1 MQYYRRIMGKV
12 RYIKINK
19 WTNSVIYFVFRQNFD
34 NYNAVSHNIMNTLL
48 VDTSLKYPDKRSTKF
63 KLEELY
69 NAKLHTECDIYHN
82 SLVTTISID
91 SLSDKYSEEG
101 NVLNSVKYLIDIIY
115 KHNLNDQKLFN
126 NLVSLLKDS
135 YKSNMCDSN
144 FYAYVNFIMGLSDPL
159 AKKYF
164 RYNYENIK
172 NIEIDDIL
180 DSYKNMINSLTD
192 IVIVGDVGDEVLE
205 LVKNIPLNNNIK
217 YNTFDIKYYPYK
229 KSVDKFNCSASFT
242 KILYKIKD
250 FNREKD
256 HVFLVYQYIL
266 GGSPNSILFDVIR
279 EKNSLCYGINAY
291 IKPVIS
297 SMIVSSKINRNNY
310 LKYRELLDD
319 IINNFSKY
327 ITLEMLENSKEY
339 FKNIYNNYQDS
350 HDNIYV
356 EELKNI
362 IYGNSIEDRILLIDN
377 ITKDD
382 VIAFSKRIILEDEY
396 YLEGVGNEE
405 V

>member
-1 MQYYRRIMGKV
+1 MGKV

-34 NYNAVSHNIMNTLL
+34 NYNAVSHNIMTTLL

-69 NAKLHTECDIYHN
+69 NAKLHTESDIYHN

-126 NLVSLLKDS
+126 NLISLIKDE

-144 FYAYVNFIMGLSDPL
+144 FYAYVNFIMGLSNPL

-164 RYNYENIK
+164 KYNYENIK

-205 LVKNIPLNNNIK
+205 LVNNIFLNNNIK
-217 YNTFDIKYYPYK
+217 YNSFDIKYYLFK
-229 KSVDKFNCSASFT
+229 KSIDKFNCSASFT

-279 EKNSLCYGINAY
+279 EKNSLCYSINAY

-377 ITKDD
+377 ITIDD

>member
-1 MQYYRRIMGKV
+1 MGKV

-34 NYNAVSHNIMNTLL
+34 NYNAVSHNIMTTLL

-69 NAKLHTECDIYHN
+69 NAKLHTESDIYHN

-115 KHNLNDQKLFN
+115 KHNLNDKKLFN
-126 NLVSLLKDS
+126 NLVSLIKDE

-144 FYAYVNFIMGLSDPL
+144 FYAYVNFIMGLSNSL

-164 RYNYENIK
+164 KYNYENIK
-172 NIEIDDIL
+172 NIGINDIL

-205 LVKNIPLNNNIK
+205 LVNNIPLNNNIK
-217 YNTFDIKYYPYK
+217 YNSFDIKYYPYK

-377 ITKDD
+377 ITIDD

>member
-1 MQYYRRIMGKV
+1 MGKV

-34 NYNAVSHNIMNTLL
+34 NYNAVSHNIMTTLL

-69 NAKLHTECDIYHN
+69 NAKLHTESDIYHN

-126 NLVSLLKDS
+126 NLVSLIKDE

-144 FYAYVNFIMGLSDPL
+144 FYAYVNFIMGLSNPL

-164 RYNYENIK
+164 KYNYENIK
-172 NIEIDDIL
+172 NIGINDIL

-205 LVKNIPLNNNIK
+205 LVNNISLNNNIK
-217 YNTFDIKYYPYK
+217 YNSFDIKYYPYK

-377 ITKDD
+377 ITIDD

>member
-1 MQYYRRIMGKV
+1 MGKV

-34 NYNAVSHNIMNTLL
+34 NYNAVSHNIMTTLL
-48 VDTSLKYPDKRSTKF
+48 VDTSLKYPDRRSTKF

-69 NAKLHTECDIYHN
+69 NAKLHTEYDIYYN

-126 NLVSLLKDS
+126 NLISLIKDE

-144 FYAYVNFIMGLSDPL
+144 FYAYVNFIMGLSNPL

-164 RYNYENIK
+164 KYNYENIK
-172 NIEIDDIL
+172 NIGINDIL

-205 LVKNIPLNNNIK
+205 LVKNIFLNNNIK
-217 YNTFDIKYYPYK
+217 YNSFDIKYYPYK

-377 ITKDD
+377 ITIDD

>member
-1 MQYYRRIMGKV
+1 MGKV

-34 NYNAVSHNIMNTLL
+34 NYNAVSHNIMTTLL
-48 VDTSLKYPDKRSTKF
+48 VDTSLKYPDRRSTKF

-69 NAKLHTECDIYHN
+69 NAKLHTEYDIYYN

-126 NLVSLLKDS
+126 NLVSLIKDE

-144 FYAYVNFIMGLSDPL
+144 FYAYVNFIMGLSNPL

-164 RYNYENIK
+164 KYNYENIK
-172 NIEIDDIL
+172 NIGINDIL

-217 YNTFDIKYYPYK
+217 YNSFDIKYYPYK

-377 ITKDD
+377 ITIDD

>member
-1 MQYYRRIMGKV
+1 MGKV

-69 NAKLHTECDIYHN
+69 NAKLHTESDIYHN

-126 NLVSLLKDS
+126 NLVSLIKDS

-164 RYNYENIK
+164 KYNYENIK
-172 NIEIDDIL
+172 NIGINDIL

-205 LVKNIPLNNNIK
+205 QVNNIPLNNNIK
-217 YNTFDIKYYPYK
+217 YNSFDIKYYPYK

-297 SMIVSSKINRNNY
+297 SMIVSSKINRDNY

-377 ITKDD
+377 ITIDD

>member
-1 MQYYRRIMGKV
+1 MGKV

-69 NAKLHTECDIYHN
+69 NAKLHTESDIYHN

-126 NLVSLLKDS
+126 NLVSLLKDE
-135 YKSNMCDSN
+135 YNSNMCDSN
-144 FYAYVNFIMGLSDPL
+144 FYAYVNFIMGLSNPL

-164 RYNYENIK
+164 KYNYENIK
-172 NIEIDDIL
+172 NIGINDIL

-217 YNTFDIKYYPYK
+217 YNTFDIKYYPFK

-279 EKNSLCYGINAY
+279 EKNSLCYSINAY

-377 ITKDD
+377 ITIDD
-382 VIAFSKRIILEDEY
+382 VITFSKRIILEDEY

>member
-1 MQYYRRIMGKV
+1 MGKV

-34 NYNAVSHNIMNTLL
+34 NYNAVSHNIMTTLL
-48 VDTSLKYPDKRSTKF
+48 VDTSLKYPDRRSTKF

-69 NAKLHTECDIYHN
+69 NAKLHTESDIYHN

-126 NLVSLLKDS
+126 NLVSLLKDE

-144 FYAYVNFIMGLSDPL
+144 FYAYVNFIMGLSNPL

-164 RYNYENIK
+164 KYNYENIK
-172 NIEIDDIL
+172 NIGINDIL

-205 LVKNIPLNNNIK
+205 LVNNIFLNNNIK

-377 ITKDD
+377 ITIDD

>member
-1 MQYYRRIMGKV
+1 MGKV

-34 NYNAVSHNIMNTLL
+34 NYNAVSHNIMTTLL

-69 NAKLHTECDIYHN
+69 NAKLHTESDIYHN

-126 NLVSLLKDS
+126 NLVSLIKDE

-144 FYAYVNFIMGLSDPL
+144 FYAYVNFIMGLSNPL

-164 RYNYENIK
+164 KYNYENIK
-172 NIEIDDIL
+172 NIGINDIL

-205 LVKNIPLNNNIK
+205 LVNNISLNNNIK
-217 YNTFDIKYYPYK
+217 YNSFDIKYYPFK

-279 EKNSLCYGINAY
+279 EKNSLCYSINAY

-297 SMIVSSKINRNNY
+297 SMIVSSKINRDNY

-377 ITKDD
+377 ITIDD

>member
-1 MQYYRRIMGKV
+1 MGKV

-34 NYNAVSHNIMNTLL
+34 NYNAVSHNIMTTLL
-48 VDTSLKYPDKRSTKF
+48 VDTSLKYPDRRSTKF

-69 NAKLHTECDIYHN
+69 NAKLHTESDIYHN

-126 NLVSLLKDS
+126 NLVSLLKDE

-144 FYAYVNFIMGLSDPL
+144 FYAYVNFIMGLSNPL

-164 RYNYENIK
+164 KYNYENIK
-172 NIEIDDIL
+172 NIGINDIL
-180 DSYKNMINSLTD
+180 DSYKNMINCLTD

-205 LVKNIPLNNNIK
+205 LVNNIFLNNNIK
-217 YNTFDIKYYPYK
+217 YNSFDIKYYPYK

-327 ITLEMLENSKEY
+327 ITLEMLENSKEH

-377 ITKDD
+377 ITIDD

>member
-1 MQYYRRIMGKV
+1 MGKV

-34 NYNAVSHNIMNTLL
+34 NYNAVSHNIMTTLL

-69 NAKLHTECDIYHN
+69 NAKLHTESDIYHN

-126 NLVSLLKDS
+126 NLVSLIKDS

-144 FYAYVNFIMGLSDPL
+144 FYAYVNFIMGLSNPL

-164 RYNYENIK
+164 KYNYENIK
-172 NIEIDDIL
+172 NIGINDIL

-205 LVKNIPLNNNIK
+205 LVNNISLNNNIK
-217 YNTFDIKYYPYK
+217 YNSFDIKYYPFK

-279 EKNSLCYGINAY
+279 EKNSLCYSINAY

-377 ITKDD
+377 ITIDD

>member
-1 MQYYRRIMGKV
+1 MGKV

-34 NYNAVSHNIMNTLL
+34 NYNAVSHNIMTTLL

-69 NAKLHTECDIYHN
+69 NAKLHTESDIYHN

-126 NLVSLLKDS
+126 NLVSLLKDE

-164 RYNYENIK
+164 KYNYENIK
-172 NIEIDDIL
+172 NIGINDIL

-205 LVKNIPLNNNIK
+205 LVNNISLNNNIK
-217 YNTFDIKYYPYK
+217 YNSFDIKYYPFK

-279 EKNSLCYGINAY
+279 EKNSLCYSINAY

-297 SMIVSSKINRNNY
+297 SMIVSSKINRDNY

-377 ITKDD
+377 ITIDD

>member
-1 MQYYRRIMGKV
+1 MGKV

-34 NYNAVSHNIMNTLL
+34 NYNAVSHNIMTTLL

-69 NAKLHTECDIYHN
+69 NAKLHTESDIYHN

-126 NLVSLLKDS
+126 NLVSLIKDE

-144 FYAYVNFIMGLSDPL
+144 FYAYVNFIMGLSNPL

-164 RYNYENIK
+164 KYNYENIK
-172 NIEIDDIL
+172 NIGINDIL

-205 LVKNIPLNNNIK
+205 LVNNIFLNNNIK

-319 IINNFSKY
+319 IINNFSNY

-377 ITKDD
+377 ITIDD

>member
-1 MQYYRRIMGKV
+1 MGKV

-34 NYNAVSHNIMNTLL
+34 NYNAVSHNIMTTLL

-69 NAKLHTECDIYHN
+69 NAKLHTESDIYHN

-126 NLVSLLKDS
+126 NLVSLLKDE

-144 FYAYVNFIMGLSDPL
+144 FYAYVNFIMGLSNPL

-164 RYNYENIK
+164 KYNYENIK
-172 NIEIDDIL
+172 NIGINDIL

-205 LVKNIPLNNNIK
+205 LVNNIFLNNNIK

-377 ITKDD
+377 ITIDD

>member
-1 MQYYRRIMGKV
+1 MGKV

-48 VDTSLKYPDKRSTKF
+48 VDTSLKYPDRRSTKF

-69 NAKLHTECDIYHN
+69 NAKLHTESDIYHN

-126 NLVSLLKDS
+126 NLVSLIKDE

-144 FYAYVNFIMGLSDPL
+144 FYAYVNFIMGLSNPL

-164 RYNYENIK
+164 KYNYENIK
-172 NIEIDDIL
+172 NIGINDIL

-205 LVKNIPLNNNIK
+205 LVNNIPLNNNIK
-217 YNTFDIKYYPYK
+217 YNSFDIKYYPYK

-377 ITKDD
+377 ITIDD

>member
-1 MQYYRRIMGKV
+1 MGKV

-34 NYNAVSHNIMNTLL
+34 NYNAVSHNIMTTLL
-48 VDTSLKYPDKRSTKF
+48 EETSFKYPDKRSTKF

-69 NAKLHTECDIYHN
+69 NAKLHTESDIYHN

-91 SLSDKYSEEG
+91 SLSDKYSEDG

-164 RYNYENIK
+164 KYNYENIK
-172 NIEIDDIL
+172 NIEINDIL

-205 LVKNIPLNNNIK
+205 LVNNIPLNNNIK
-217 YNTFDIKYYPYK
+217 YNSFDIKYYPFK

-279 EKNSLCYGINAY
+279 EKNSLCYSINAN
-291 IKPVIS
+291 IRTVIS

-327 ITLEMLENSKEY
+327 ITLEMLKNCKEY

-377 ITKDD
+377 ITIDD

>member
-1 MQYYRRIMGKV
+1 MGKV

-69 NAKLHTECDIYHN
+69 NAKLHTESDIYHN

-126 NLVSLLKDS
+126 NLVSLIKDE

-144 FYAYVNFIMGLSDPL
+144 FYAYVNFIMGLSNPL

-164 RYNYENIK
+164 KYNYENIK

-180 DSYKNMINSLTD
+180 DSYKNMINCLTD

-205 LVKNIPLNNNIK
+205 LVNNIFLNNNIK
-217 YNTFDIKYYPYK
+217 YNSFDIKYYPYK

-279 EKNSLCYGINAY
+279 EKNSLCYSINAY

-377 ITKDD
+377 ITIDD

>member
-1 MQYYRRIMGKV
+1 MGKV

-69 NAKLHTECDIYHN
+69 NAKLHTESDIYHN

-126 NLVSLLKDS
+126 NLVSLLKDE

-144 FYAYVNFIMGLSDPL
+144 FYAYVNFIMGLSNPL

-164 RYNYENIK
+164 KYNYENIK
-172 NIEIDDIL
+172 NIGINDIL

-205 LVKNIPLNNNIK
+205 LVNNISLNNNIK

-297 SMIVSSKINRNNY
+297 SMIVSSKINRDNY

-377 ITKDD
+377 ITIDD

>member
-1 MQYYRRIMGKV
+1 MGKV

-69 NAKLHTECDIYHN
+69 NAKLHTESDIYHN
-82 SLVTTISID
+82 SLVTTIFID

-101 NVLNSVKYLIDIIY
+101 NVLNSVKYLIDVIY

-126 NLVSLLKDS
+126 NLVSLLKDE
-135 YKSNMCDSN
+135 YNSNMCDSN
-144 FYAYVNFIMGLSDPL
+144 FYAYVNFIMGLSNPL

-164 RYNYENIK
+164 KYNYENIK
-172 NIEIDDIL
+172 NIGINDIL

-205 LVKNIPLNNNIK
+205 LVNNIPLNNNIK
-217 YNTFDIKYYPYK
+217 YNSFDIKYYPYK

-377 ITKDD
+377 ITIDD

>member
-1 MQYYRRIMGKV
+1 MGKV

-19 WTNSVIYFVFRQNFD
+19 RTNSVIYFVFRQNFD

-48 VDTSLKYPDKRSTKF
+48 VDTSLKYPDRRSTKF

-69 NAKLHTECDIYHN
+69 NAKLHTESDIYYN

-101 NVLNSVKYLIDIIY
+101 NVLNSVKYLIDVIY

-126 NLVSLLKDS
+126 NLVSLLKDE

-144 FYAYVNFIMGLSDPL
+144 FYAYVNFIMGLSNPL

-164 RYNYENIK
+164 KYNYENIK

-205 LVKNIPLNNNIK
+205 LVNNISLNNNIK

-279 EKNSLCYGINAY
+279 EKNSLCYSINAY

-377 ITKDD
+377 ITIDD

>member
-1 MQYYRRIMGKV
+1 MGKV

-34 NYNAVSHNIMNTLL
+34 NYNAVSHNIMTTLL
-48 VDTSLKYPDKRSTKF
+48 EETSFKYPDKRSTKF

-69 NAKLHTECDIYHN
+69 NAKLHTESDIYHN

-172 NIEIDDIL
+172 NIKINDIL

-217 YNTFDIKYYPYK
+217 YNSFDIKYYPFK

-279 EKNSLCYGINAY
+279 EKNSLCYSINAN
-291 IKPVIS
+291 IKTVMS

-377 ITKDD
+377 ITIDD

>member
-1 MQYYRRIMGKV
+1 MGKV

-34 NYNAVSHNIMNTLL
+34 NYNAVSHNIMTTLL
-48 VDTSLKYPDKRSTKF
+48 VDTSLKYPDRRSTKF

-69 NAKLHTECDIYHN
+69 NAKLHTESDIYHN

-126 NLVSLLKDS
+126 NLVSLLKDE

-144 FYAYVNFIMGLSDPL
+144 FYAYVNFIMGLSNPL

-164 RYNYENIK
+164 KYNYENIK
-172 NIEIDDIL
+172 NIGINDIL

-205 LVKNIPLNNNIK
+205 LVNNIFLNNNIK

-362 IYGNSIEDRILLIDN
+362 IYGNNIEDRILLIDN
-377 ITKDD
+377 ITIDD

>member
-1 MQYYRRIMGKV
+1 MGKV

-48 VDTSLKYPDKRSTKF
+48 VDTSLKYPDRRSTKF

-69 NAKLHTECDIYHN
+69 NAKLHTESDIYYN

-126 NLVSLLKDS
+126 NLVSLIKDE

-144 FYAYVNFIMGLSDPL
+144 FYAYVNFIMGLSNPL

-164 RYNYENIK
+164 KYNYENIK
-172 NIEIDDIL
+172 NIGINDIL

-217 YNTFDIKYYPYK
+217 YNSFDIKYYPYK

-377 ITKDD
+377 ITIDD

>member
-1 MQYYRRIMGKV
+1 MGKV

-48 VDTSLKYPDKRSTKF
+48 VDTSLKYPDRRSTKF

-69 NAKLHTECDIYHN
+69 NAKLHTESDIYHN

-126 NLVSLLKDS
+126 NLVSLIKDE

-144 FYAYVNFIMGLSDPL
+144 FYAYVNFIMGLSNPL

-164 RYNYENIK
+164 KYNYENIK
-172 NIEIDDIL
+172 NIGINNIL

-205 LVKNIPLNNNIK
+205 LVNNIFLNNNIK
-217 YNTFDIKYYPYK
+217 YNSFDIKYYPFK
-229 KSVDKFNCSASFT
+229 KSIDKFNCSASFT

-279 EKNSLCYGINAY
+279 EKNSLCYSINAY
-291 IKPVIS
+291 IRPVIS
-297 SMIVSSKINRNNY
+297 SMIVSSKINRDNY

-377 ITKDD
+377 ITIDD
-382 VIAFSKRIILEDEY
+382 VIAFSKKIILEDEY

>member
-1 MQYYRRIMGKV
+1 MGKV

-126 NLVSLLKDS
+126 NLVSLLKDE

-144 FYAYVNFIMGLSDPL
+144 FYAYVNFIMGLSNPL

-164 RYNYENIK
+164 KYNYENIK

-217 YNTFDIKYYPYK
+217 YNSFDIKYYPYK

-279 EKNSLCYGINAY
+279 EKNSLCYNINAY

-377 ITKDD
+377 ITIDD
-382 VIAFSKRIILEDEY
+382 VITFSKRIILEDEY

>member
-1 MQYYRRIMGKV
+1 MGKV

-34 NYNAVSHNIMNTLL
+34 NYNAVSHNIMTTLL
-48 VDTSLKYPDKRSTKF
+48 EETSFKYPDKRSTKF

-69 NAKLHTECDIYHN
+69 NAKLHTESDIYHN

-126 NLVSLLKDS
+126 NLVSLIKDE

-144 FYAYVNFIMGLSDPL
+144 FYAYVNFIMGLSNPL

-164 RYNYENIK
+164 KYNYENIK
-172 NIEIDDIL
+172 NIGINDIL

-217 YNTFDIKYYPYK
+217 YNSFDIKYYPYK

-377 ITKDD
+377 ITIDD

>member
-1 MQYYRRIMGKV
+1 MGKV

-34 NYNAVSHNIMNTLL
+34 NYNAVSHNIMTTLL
-48 VDTSLKYPDKRSTKF
+48 VDTSLKYPDRRSTKF

-69 NAKLHTECDIYHN
+69 NAKLHTESDIYHN

-126 NLVSLLKDS
+126 NLVSLLKDE

-144 FYAYVNFIMGLSDPL
+144 FYAYVNFIMGLSNPL

-164 RYNYENIK
+164 KYNYENIK
-172 NIEIDDIL
+172 NIGINDIL

-205 LVKNIPLNNNIK
+205 LVNNIPLNNNIK
-217 YNTFDIKYYPYK
+217 YNSFDIKYYPYK

-377 ITKDD
+377 ITIDD

>member
-1 MQYYRRIMGKV
+1 MGKV

-34 NYNAVSHNIMNTLL
+34 NYNAVSHNIMTTLL
-48 VDTSLKYPDKRSTKF
+48 VDTSLKYPDRRSTKF

-69 NAKLHTECDIYHN
+69 NAKLHTEYDIYYN

-126 NLVSLLKDS
+126 NLVSLIKDE

-164 RYNYENIK
+164 KYNYENIK
-172 NIEIDDIL
+172 NIGINDIL

-205 LVKNIPLNNNIK
+205 LVNNISLNNNIK
-217 YNTFDIKYYPYK
+217 YNTFDIKYYPFK

-279 EKNSLCYGINAY
+279 EKNSLCYSINAY

-377 ITKDD
+377 ITIDD
-382 VIAFSKRIILEDEY
+382 VITFSKRIILEDEY

>member
-1 MQYYRRIMGKV
+1 MGKV

-34 NYNAVSHNIMNTLL
+34 NYNAVSHNIMTTLL
-48 VDTSLKYPDKRSTKF
+48 VDTSLKYPDRRSTKF

-69 NAKLHTECDIYHN
+69 NAKLHTEYDIYYN

-101 NVLNSVKYLIDIIY
+101 NVLNSVKYLIDVIY

-126 NLVSLLKDS
+126 NLVSLLKDE

-144 FYAYVNFIMGLSDPL
+144 FYAYVNFIMGLSNPL

-164 RYNYENIK
+164 KYNYENIK

-192 IVIVGDVGDEVLE
+192 IVIVGDVGDEVVE
-205 LVKNIPLNNNIK
+205 LVNNISLNNNIK

-279 EKNSLCYGINAY
+279 EKNSLCYSINAY

-377 ITKDD
+377 ITIDD
-382 VIAFSKRIILEDEY
+382 VITFSKRIILEDEY

>member
-1 MQYYRRIMGKV
+1 MGKV

-34 NYNAVSHNIMNTLL
+34 NYNAVSHNIMTTLL
-48 VDTSLKYPDKRSTKF
+48 VDTSLKYPDRRSTKF

-69 NAKLHTECDIYHN
+69 NAKLHTESDIYHN

-101 NVLNSVKYLIDIIY
+101 NVLNSVKYLINIIY
-115 KHNLNDQKLFN
+115 KHNLNDKKLFN
-126 NLVSLLKDS
+126 NLVSLIKDE

-144 FYAYVNFIMGLSDPL
+144 FYAYVNFIMGLSNPL

-164 RYNYENIK
+164 KYNYENIK

-205 LVKNIPLNNNIK
+205 LVNNIFLNNNIK
-217 YNTFDIKYYPYK
+217 YNSFDIKYYLFK
-229 KSVDKFNCSASFT
+229 KSIDKFNCSASFT

-279 EKNSLCYGINAY
+279 EKNSLCYSINAY

-377 ITKDD
+377 ITIDD

>member
-1 MQYYRRIMGKV
+1 MGKV

-34 NYNAVSHNIMNTLL
+34 NYNAVSHNIMTTLL

-69 NAKLHTECDIYHN
+69 NAKLHTESDIYHN

-126 NLVSLLKDS
+126 NLVSLIKDS

-164 RYNYENIK
+164 KYNYENIK
-172 NIEIDDIL
+172 NIGINDIL

-205 LVKNIPLNNNIK
+205 LVNNIPLNNNIK
-217 YNTFDIKYYPYK
+217 YNSFDIKYYPYK

-377 ITKDD
+377 ITIDD